1 MVRGVTRS
9 IAGGSAPTCHTFEV
23 ERANVAPRT
32 VTGSARWQSFEDT
45 LCRFVMDTP
54 LPPVDTSPDE
64 LVLRVWVQGRAL
76 TRGWETLVDALPVP
90 VRASQ
95 ARDVEVLREAIRL
108 ASDVAPASKER
119 FDVDRLALLVYWRWA
134 GQGAPEDDA
143 DFYPYP
149 DALQRR
155 GAKALCDSMRVMHPE
170 EDPLTTSVMLM
181 VGLAAND
188 ARRGGECAA
197 LHPVLLHVCLPLACY
212 NATPE
217 FAVADGAARVGADEV
232 SDFLLPMGT
241 RGLALAR
248 PSRALHVEASQH
260 HGEEPSERPAHM
272 HLSPHED
279 ADFNNKLM
287 RVYDLSGPPNA
298 NERAPSDAQPDR
310 EGRRKCGG
318 LLLAQAATLSG
329 ALFLWTLDPNPH
341 SDDGDPEFGLFA
353 QVRYDAYRNERAV
366 ALQRE
371 DQSALWVAMGQAASA
386 RGRDEGEEKPQKK
399 SRSKHVGRATEIWTT
414 GLRNLE
420 THFSALTLASVTCNP
435 LELVGGVK
443 EEPGDSPETSSCA
456 CVSTVPTRTAP
467 GAGETVQQ
475 EQQREGTPLHR
486 AVDHVLSHANVL
498 QLHLERAMASHPAT
512 DRRASEDAAAG
523 HTHLLVA
530 AVAAWAAAQH
540 AGTSLRAESL
550 VRTAAARIHDIH
562 DWRCFGT
569 INAAACV
576 FRVDA

>member
-23 ERANVAPRT
+23 ERATVAPRT
-32 VTGSARWQSFEDT
+32 VTGSPRWQSFEDA

-54 LPPVDTSPDE
+54 LPPVDPPPDE

-95 ARDVEVLREAIRL
+95 ARDGEVLREAIRL

-119 FDVDRLALLVYWRWA
+119 FDVDRLALLAYWRWA

-143 DFYPYP
+143 DFHPYP

-170 EDPLTTSVMLM
+170 EDPLSTSTMLM

-188 ARRGGECAA
+188 ARRGGECGC
-197 LHPVLLHVCLPLACY
+197 LHPVLLHACLPLACY

-217 FAVADGAARVGADEV
+217 FVVADARSGHEELT
-232 SDFLLPMGT
+232 DFIIPMGT
-241 RGLALAR
+241 RGLPLAR
-248 PSRALHVEASQH
+248 PSRTTDVAASQH
-260 HGEEPSERPAHM
+260 HSDEPLERPAHM

-279 ADFNNKLM
+279 ADFNKRLM
-287 RVYDLSGPPNA
+287 RVYDLSRSPNA
-298 NERAPSDAQPDR
+298 DEQLPSGGGQADR
-310 EGRRKCGG
+310 EGRHRCGG
-318 LLLAQAATLSG
+318 LLLTQAATLSG
-329 ALFLWTLDPNPH
+329 ALLLWTLDPNPH

-353 QVRYDAYRNERAV
+353 QVRYDRYRNERAV
-366 ALQRE
+366 GLLRE
-371 DQSALWVAMGQAASA
+371 DQSALWVAMGQAASSP
-386 RGRDEGEEKPQKK
+386 GRDEGEEKPQKK

-435 LELVGGVK
+435 SELVGGVK
-443 EEPGDSPETSSCA
+443 EEPGDAPATSSCA

-467 GAGETVQQ
+467 GAGETVER

-498 QLHLERAMASHPAT
+498 LLHLERAMASHPAT